1 MKRTIFHLSLLLLLL
16 PGLPALTGCRRS
28 VAAIEAAE
36 HQHPTLR
43 QARACEQAGDFNRAL
58 SLYQEVLLQSPTTA
72 SAHLQLAL
80 IYHDH
85 ANDYI
90 EAIHHYRRYLA
101 LRPKTEK
108 QAMITGRIQK
118 AEQLLATQSARKL
131 SASDPSGQVALLQQI
146 DKLNANLAKSEAEK
160 TRLMETNAVQAK
172 EIADLNGRI
181 KRLERWVD
189 RLQTS
194 PGSEGSSSGRRLLPT
209 AAGET
214 PGATASRTYEVR
226 EGDSL
231 SRIADFVY
239 GDPSLWP
246 RIRDANRDKVN
257 NERVRVGD
265 VLVIP

>member
-1 MKRTIFHLSLLLLLL
+1 MKRTIYHLPLLLL
-16 PGLPALTGCRRS
+16 GALALAGCRRT
-28 VAAIEAAE
+28 VADIEAAE

-43 QARACEQAGDFNRAL
+43 QARASEQAGDFDRAL
-58 SLYQEVLLQSPTTA
+58 NLYQELLLQSPTTA

-85 ANDYI
+85 SKDYI

-108 QAMITGRIQK
+108 QAMIAGRIQK

-146 DKLNANLAKSEAEK
+146 DKLNVNLVRAEAEK
-160 TRLMETNAVQAK
+160 TRLTETNAVMTRQ
-172 EIADLNGRI
+172 IVDLNGRI

-189 RLQTS
+189 RLQTT
-194 PGSEGSSSGRRLLPT
+194 PGTDGGVPGRRLLHSAEGT
-209 AAGET
+209 SA
-214 PGATASRTYEVR
+214 GATASRTYEVR
-226 EGDSL
+226 DGDSL

-239 GDPSLWP
+239 GDPTLWP
-246 RIRDANRDKVN
+246 RIRDANRDKLRN
-257 NERVRVGD
+257 GERVRVGD
-265 VLVIP
+265 ILVIP